1 MMKRHG
7 ICSLKIGLVLL
18 FFACGGRSDSEKSLP
33 SSGENID
40 TSGSV
45 LDAQVFFIDVAGEVG
60 LDFVNVSGSLEQPR
74 YILETQS
81 AGASFL
87 DYDGDGFL
95 DLFAVNG
102 TRLEGAVDGA
112 TNRLF
117 HNEPGRD
124 GRVFRE
130 VTSAAGLAQ
139 GGWGMGC
146 AVGDYDNDGDVDIYV
161 TYWGPNRL
169 YRNEGDGSFVEVA
182 AAAAIADSSW
192 SSSAA
197 FGDLDGDG
205 FLDLYVTNY
214 LEFDLVNPPG
224 GGKMGQYKGIAVF
237 YGPKGVPAQPDRL
250 YRNKGNGTF
259 ADVSAATGVSLL
271 RHPALGVVFGDYD
284 VDGDLDVYVANDSDP
299 NLLFRNEG
307 NWLFAEVGALAGVS
321 HTEDGRTQAGMGV
334 HSGDYDNDGDLDL
347 FVTNFEDDV
356 NTLYRNQ
363 GEGLFADATYQAGLG
378 GVARPYLGWGTGFFD
393 YDNDGWLDLFVAN
406 GHLYP
411 QLDRHPSGIKY
422 SQRNLLYHNER
433 GRFVEVG
440 FKAGPGWQIS
450 KVSRAAALGDYD
462 NDGDVDVFVANLN
475 DFPSLLRNEGGNR
488 NNWLGLELVG
498 VESNPEAIG
507 ARVQVSAGALK
518 QVREVHRGYGFQS
531 QHDPRLV
538 FGLGGRQAVDRVEIR
553 WPSGRV
559 QVLEEVPLRRYLKIR
574 EGNSGLVAG
583 SQLPRP
589 KDPVAQA
596 PLKLKP
602 TPSFEAKIG
611 QSHWSAGEYVRAGK
625 EFYQQGRYGEARAAF
640 EQAIRLEPDS
650 LRVYGNLAVV
660 LFAGMG
666 RDEEA
671 AKLLEH
677 IIARVPERV
686 SINFLLGKV
695 YLSMDRLPQAIKS
708 LKATVELSPRSWEA
722 HNWLGLAYLRADSLE
737 AAVIAL
743 RQAARGAPWR
753 PGPHQQLAR
762 VYEKLGREQEASRE
776 RRIFSRLYPLQ
787 QQVDHYREL
796 IELDQRDAEAH
807 SRLGAAYMAQERL
820 LEAIQEWQ
828 RALSLDPQHEQ
839 ASVWIR
845 RAHEKLSKL
854 PPRYQPK
861 SGTGQERLLKG
872 HQNTRSKGSF

>member
-1 MMKRHG
+1 MALLEQQHG
-7 ICSLKIGLVLL
+7 AELREKCYGTLALVLYVL
-18 FFACGGRSDSEKSLP
+18 LAGCGMDSNETLVQIKQEKREVQEHAP
-33 SSGENID
+33 
-40 TSGSV
+40 V
-45 LDAQVFFIDVAGEVG
+45 HFIDVAGEVG
-60 LDFVNVSGSLEQPR
+60 LDYVNVSGSLEQPR

-102 TRLEGAVDGA
+102 TRLEGAVEGS

-130 VTSAAGLAQ
+130 VTRAAGLDQ

-146 AVGDYDNDGDVDIYV
+146 AVGDYDSDGDVDIYV

-169 YRNEGDGSFVEVA
+169 YRNEGDGSFVEVGA
-182 AAAAIADSSW
+182 AAGLADSSW

-214 LEFDLVNPPG
+214 LEFDLENPPG
-224 GGKMGQYKGIAVF
+224 DGQLGQYKGIAVF
-237 YGPKGVPAQPDRL
+237 YGPKGVAAQPDRL
-250 YRNKGNGTF
+250 YRNKGDGTF

-307 NWLFAEVGALAGVS
+307 DWRFAEVGALAGVS

-378 GVARPYLGWGTGFFD
+378 GIARPYLGWGTGFFD

-422 SQRNLLYHNER
+422 SQRNLLYHNEG

-440 FKAGPGWQIS
+440 FKAGPGWHIA

-475 DFPSLLRNEGGNR
+475 DVPSLLRNEGGNR

-498 VESNPEAIG
+498 VGSNTEAIG
-507 ARVQVSAGALK
+507 ARVEVRAGVLQ
-518 QVREVHRGYGFQS
+518 QVREVHRGYGFQA

-538 FGLGGRQAVDRVEIR
+538 FGLGDRQAVDRVEIR

-559 QVLEEVPLRRYLKIR
+559 QILEEVPLRRYLKIR
-574 EGNSGLVAG
+574 EGHSELVVGA
-583 SQLPRP
+583 SVSRPHDPRP
-589 KDPVAQA
+589 PGLAEETGTA
-596 PLKLKP
+596 AFP
-602 TPSFEAKIG
+602 TIG
-611 QSHWSAGEYVRAGK
+611 QEDWQALDYLLAGR
-625 EFYQQGRYGEARAAF
+625 EFYQQGRYGEARYAL
-640 EQAIRLEPDS
+640 EKAIQLEPDS
-650 LRVYGNLAVV
+650 LQIHANLATV

-666 RDEEA
+666 RSEEA
-671 AKLLEH
+671 IPLLEH
-677 IIARVPERV
+677 IVQQQPERAGGH
-686 SINFLLGKV
+686 FMLARV
-695 YLSMDRLPQAIKS
+695 YLSLDRLAEAIS
-708 LKATVELSPRSWEA
+708 ALKRAATLSPRSWQV
-722 HNWLGLAYLRADSLE
+722 HSRLGRAYVRADSLDLAALSLQE
-737 AAVIAL
+737 AL
-743 RQAARGAPWR
+743 KGAPWK
-753 PGPHQQLAR
+753 PDLHQQLAR
-762 VYEKLGREQEASRE
+762 VYERLGKVRDASLERKLFEE
-776 RRIFSRLYPLQ
+776 FYPLQ
-787 QQVDHYREL
+787 LRVDHYLEL
-796 IELDQRDAEAH
+796 VKIDPDDADA
-807 SRLGAAYMAQERL
+807 RGNLGAAYAAQGRFA
-820 LEAIQEWQ
+820 EAIGEWRHVLRLVPNHPRAANLIRQARGKLGRPAQSQ
-828 RALSLDPQHEQ
+828 RRNPS
-839 ASVWIR
+839 R
-845 RAHEKLSKL
+845 
-854 PPRYQPK
+854 
-861 SGTGQERLLKG
+861 
-872 HQNTRSKGSF
+872 